1 MNERILVTNG
11 DCAFNQ
17 QLSTYLL
24 EKGFVVTLLFQDRSV
39 AESYQSTLEEAWRTR
54 FQWMAGVELVQEA
67 EEVVGQTVAG
77 MGGLDVLING
87 DEGMDEMILFEQN
100 PMELGERIADRFRIM
115 FRLNQAVAAHMIKRK
130 SGRILFPIV
139 YDALSYAGYPASPI
153 LNQGKISL
161 MKCLSRELSAFKI
174 TVNSVTF
181 GYYRDG
187 FPTDVIRNRRKMLQ
201 IYGLKVPVPSF
212 REMFAVM
219 EMLIRS
225 PAGLIGG
232 QNLHVGVGI
241 ETVL

>member
-1 MNERILVTNG
+1 MHERILVTNG
-11 DCAFNQ
+11 DYAFNQ

-24 EKGFVVTLLFQDRSV
+24 EKGFVVTLLFQDRGV
-39 AESYQSTLEEAWRTR
+39 AESYQSTLEEAWRAR
-54 FQWMAGVELVQEA
+54 FQWMAGVEIEQDA
-67 EEVVGQTVAG
+67 EKVIEQIVAG

-87 DEGMDEMILFEQN
+87 DEGMDEMTLFERN
-100 PMELGERIADRFRIM
+100 PIELGEWIADRFRVL
-115 FRLNQAVAAHMIKRK
+115 FRLNQAVVVQLIKSK
-130 SGRILFPIV
+130 SGRILFPMV
-139 YDALSYAGYPASPI
+139 YDALSYAGYPTSPI

-187 FPTDVIRNRRKMLQ
+187 YPTNVIRNRRKMLQ
-201 IYGLKVPVPSF
+201 IYGLKVPLPSF
-212 REMFAVM
+212 REMFAIM
-219 EMLIRS
+219 EMMIRS